1 MVRDLARDVKRRVVI
16 TGMGTINPLGDTLEG
31 YYQNLIQ
38 GKSGIRRWRTLDMS
52 NIECKIGGDLGDYDC
67 LAALERFKDFLG
79 AETFKKAKKIFRSTT
94 FSAKAAVLCTLA
106 AWQDAGLHLGAESAE
121 YRGDKSAGYR
131 GDKSAEYRGGLDPFR
146 TSVIVGGHNLNSNYI
161 HENSKRL
168 FHDEED
174 MDPLSG
180 VEGIDPNVPAV
191 ITEILGLH
199 GPTFTIGGACASGNL
214 ALREGFRDIVTGECD
229 AAVIAGGL
237 FDMSPGDIQASVII
251 NAVVVK
257 PEFQDQPERASRPF
271 DADRAGF
278 VYSHGAGTLMIEE
291 LEHALARGARIHGE
305 VLGVRANANA
315 CHLPAP
321 AAGVQARLIRELLA
335 STGTDPSEVDFASC
349 HATGTPGGDLEE
361 IRAIK
366 EAFGAHAYRMKLNA
380 AKSML
385 GHTCWASPIVET
397 IAGLLQMKHGRLHP
411 TINIDRLDPE
421 VDLDVCAGGPVDHTI
436 RCMLKNSFGFGGI
449 NSCSL
454 IRRYEG

>member
-1 MVRDLARDVKRRVVI
+1 MKRRVVI

-31 YYQNLIQ
+31 YYDKLIK
-38 GKSGIRRWRTLDMS
+38 GTSGIKRWRSLDMS

-67 LAALERFKDFLG
+67 NAALSRYEAALG
-79 AETFKKAKKIFRSTT
+79 PQIFKKTRKIFRSTT
-94 FSAKAAVLCTLA
+94 FSAKASVLCTLA
-106 AWQDAGLHLGAESAE
+106 AWQDAGLFQNGIDP
-121 YRGDKSAGYR
+121 YRV
-131 GDKSAEYRGGLDPFR
+131 
-146 TSVIVGGHNLNSNYI
+146 SVIVGGHNLNSNYI
-161 HENSKRL
+161 HENSKRFL
-168 FHDEED
+168 DDEESV
-174 MDPLSG
+174 DPLSG
-180 VEGIDPNVPAV
+180 VEAIDPNVPAL
-191 ITEILGLH
+191 ITEVLGLH

-214 ALREGFRDIVTGECD
+214 ALREGFRDIQAGESD

-257 PEFQDQPERASRPF
+257 PEYQDQPEKASRPF
-271 DADRAGF
+271 DSSRAGF
-278 VYSHGAGTLMIEE
+278 VYSHGAGTLM
-291 LEHALARGARIHGE
+291 LEGLDHALARGARIHGE

-321 AAGVQARLIRELLA
+321 AAEVQGRLIGELLA
-335 STGTDPSEVDFASC
+335 ATGTDPTEVDYASC

-361 IRAIK
+361 ILAIK
-366 EAFGAHAYRMKLNA
+366 KAFGSHAYKMKLNA

-397 IAGLLQMKHGRLHP
+397 IAGLLEMKHGRLHP
-411 TINIDRLDPE
+411 TINIDRQDPQ
-421 VDLDVCAGGPVDHTI
+421 VDLDVCAAGPVDHQI

-449 NSCSL
+449 NACSL

>member
-1 MVRDLARDVKRRVVI
+1 MAPEMKRRAVI

-31 YYQNLIQ
+31 YYQNLIS
-38 GKSGIRRWRTLDMS
+38 GKSGVRRWQSLDMS

-67 LAALERFKDFLG
+67 LAALERFKGALG
-79 AETFKKAKKIFRSTT
+79 QDTFKKTRKIFRTTT
-94 FSAKAAVLCTLA
+94 FSAKASILCTLA
-106 AWQDAGLHLGAESAE
+106 AWQDAGLFGTGESAGH
-121 YRGDKSAGYR
+121 RGAV
-131 GDKSAEYRGGLDPFR
+131 DPFR
-146 TSVIVGGHNLNSNYI
+146 TCVIVGGHNLNSNYI
-161 HENSKRL
+161 HENSKR
-168 FHDEED
+168 FFQDEEG

-199 GPTFTIGGACASGNL
+199 GPAFTIGGACASGNL
-214 ALREGFRDIVTGECD
+214 ALREGFRDIVSGECD
-229 AAVIAGGL
+229 TAVIAGGL

-257 PEFQDQPERASRPF
+257 PEFQEQPEKASRPF
-271 DADRAGF
+271 DVDRAGF
-278 VYSHGAGTLMIEE
+278 VYSHGAGTLMLEE
-291 LEHALARGARIHGE
+291 LGHALARGARIHGE

-335 STGTDPSEVDFASC
+335 STGTDPAEVDFASC

-366 EAFGAHAYRMKLNA
+366 EAFGAHAYNMKLNA

-421 VDLDVCAGGPVDHTI
+421 VDLDVCANGPVEHRI
-436 RCMLKNSFGFGGI
+436 RYMLKNSFGFGGI
-449 NSCSL
+449 NACSL

>member
-1 MVRDLARDVKRRVVI
+1 MAAGVTRRVVI

-31 YYQNLIQ
+31 YYRNLID
-38 GKSGIRRWRTLDMS
+38 GKSGIRRWKSLDVS

-67 LAALERFKDFLG
+67 LTALEGFKNALG
-79 AETFKKAKKIFRSTT
+79 AEVFKAAKKIFRSTT

-106 AWQDAGLHLGAESAE
+106 AWRDAGLFGT
-121 YRGDKSAGYR
+121 GI
-131 GDKSAEYRGGLDPFR
+131 DPFR
-146 TSVIVGGHNLNSNYI
+146 ASVIVGGHNLNSNYI
-161 HENSKRL
+161 HENSKR
-168 FHDEED
+168 FFQDEEG

-199 GPTFTIGGACASGNL
+199 GPAFTIGGACASGNL
-214 ALREGFRDIVTGECD
+214 ALREGFRDITGGD
-229 AAVIAGGL
+229 SDTAVIAGGL
-237 FDMSPGDIQASVII
+237 FDMSPGDIQASVVI

-257 PEFQDQPERASRPF
+257 PEFQEHPEKASRPF

-278 VYSHGAGTLMIEE
+278 VYSHGAGTLILEE
-291 LEHALARGARIHGE
+291 LEHARARGAPIHGE

-321 AAGVQARLIRELLA
+321 AAGVQARLIRELLQ

-366 EAFGAHAYRMKLNA
+366 EAFGPHAYRMKLNA

-421 VDLDVCAGGPVDHTI
+421 VDLDVCAQGPVDHQI
-436 RCMLKNSFGFGGI
+436 HCMLKNSFGFGGI
-449 NSCSL
+449 NACSL
-454 IRRYEG
+454 IKRYEA

>member
-1 MVRDLARDVKRRVVI
+1 MPAAVKRRVVI

-31 YYQNLIQ
+31 YYQNLIS
-38 GKSGIRRWRTLDMS
+38 GKSGIRRWKSLDMS
-52 NIECKIGGDLGDYDC
+52 KIECKIGGDLGDYDC
-67 LAALERFKDFLG
+67 LAALEGFKNALG
-79 AETFKKAKKIFRSTT
+79 PDTFKAAKKIFRSTT

-106 AWQDAGLHLGAESAE
+106 AWRDAGLF
-121 YRGDKSAGYR
+121 DAGV
-131 GDKSAEYRGGLDPFR
+131 DPFR
-146 TSVIVGGHNLNSNYI
+146 TGVIVGGHNLNSNYI
-161 HENSKRL
+161 HENSKR
-168 FHDEED
+168 FFQDEEG

-180 VEGIDPNVPAV
+180 IEGIDPNVPAV
-191 ITEILGLH
+191 VTEILGLH
-199 GPTFTIGGACASGNL
+199 GPSFTIGGACASGNL
-214 ALREGFRDIVTGECD
+214 ALREGFRDITSGDCD

-257 PEFQDQPERASRPF
+257 PEFQEQPERASRPF

-278 VYSHGAGTLMIEE
+278 VYSHGAGTLILEE
-291 LEHALARGARIHGE
+291 LEHARARGARIHGE

-366 EAFGAHAYRMKLNA
+366 EAFGPHAYHMKLNA

-411 TINIDRLDPE
+411 TVNIDRLDPE
-421 VDLDVCAGGPVDHTI
+421 VDLDVCARGPVDHQI

-449 NSCSL
+449 NACSL

>member
-1 MVRDLARDVKRRVVI
+1 MARGVKRRAVI

-31 YYQNLIQ
+31 YYQNLIS
-38 GKSGIRRWRTLDMS
+38 GKSGIRRWQTLDVS
-52 NIECKIGGDLGDYDC
+52 KIECKIGGDLGHYDC
-67 LAALERFKDFLG
+67 LAALDRFKELLG
-79 AETFKKAKKIFRSTT
+79 PDTFKRAKKIFRSTT
-94 FSAKAAVLCTLA
+94 FSAKVSVLCTLA
-106 AWQDAGLHLGAESAE
+106 AWQDAGLFGNGESAGYHGAESAE
-121 YRGDKSAGYR
+121 YRGAKSAAYR
-131 GDKSAEYRGGLDPFR
+131 GAVDPFR

-161 HENSKRL
+161 HENSRR
-168 FHDEED
+168 FFQDEET

-199 GPTFTIGGACASGNL
+199 GPSFTIGGACASGNL
-214 ALREGFRDIVTGECD
+214 ALREGFRDIMSGECD
-229 AAVIAGGL
+229 TAVIAGGL
-237 FDMSPGDIQASVII
+237 FDMSPGDIQASVVI

-257 PEFQDQPERASRPF
+257 PEFQDQPEKASRPF

-278 VYSHGAGTLMIEE
+278 VYSHGAGTLMLEE
-291 LEHALARGARIHGE
+291 LGHALDRGARIHGE

-315 CHLPAP
+315 CHQPAP

-366 EAFGAHAYRMKLNA
+366 EAFGSHAYRMRLNA
-380 AKSML
+380 PKSML

-411 TINIDRLDPE
+411 TTNIDRLDPE
-421 VDLDVCAGGPVDHTI
+421 VDLDVCAKGPVDHRI

-449 NSCSL
+449 NACSL
-454 IRRYEG
+454 IRRYED

>member
-1 MVRDLARDVKRRVVI
+1 MKRRAVI

-31 YYQNLIQ
+31 YYQNLIA
-38 GKSGIRRWRTLDMS
+38 GKSGIRRWQSLDMS
-52 NIECKIGGDLGDYDC
+52 RIECKIGGDLGSYDC
-67 LAALERFKDFLG
+67 LAALERFEGVLG
-79 AETFKKAKKIFRSTT
+79 PDTYKKARKIFRSTT
-94 FSAKAAVLCTLA
+94 FSAKAAVLCTLG
-106 AWQDAGLHLGAESAE
+106 AWQDAGLSSTGV
-121 YRGDKSAGYR
+121 
-131 GDKSAEYRGGLDPFR
+131 DPFR
-146 TSVIVGGHNLNSNYI
+146 VSVIVGGHNLNSNYI
-161 HENSKRL
+161 HDNSKR
-168 FHDEED
+168 FFEDEES

-191 ITEILGLH
+191 ITELLGLH
-199 GPTFTIGGACASGNL
+199 GPAFTIGGACASGNL
-214 ALREGFRDIVTGECD
+214 ALREGFRDIMSGESD

-257 PEFQDQPERASRPF
+257 PEYQDHPEKASRPF

-278 VYSHGAGTLMIEE
+278 VYSHGAGTLMLEE
-291 LEHALARGARIHGE
+291 LEHARARGARIHGE

-321 AAGVQARLIRELLA
+321 AAGIQARLMRELLA
-335 STGTDPSEVDFASC
+335 STGTDPTEVDFASC

-366 EAFGAHAYRMKLNA
+366 EAFGTHAYRMKLNA

-421 VDLDVCAGGPVDHTI
+421 VDLDVCAKGPVDHEI

-449 NSCSL
+449 NACSL

>member
-1 MVRDLARDVKRRVVI
+1 MAADVKRRAVI
-16 TGMGTINPLGDTLEG
+16 TGMGTINPLGDTLDG
-31 YYQNLIQ
+31 YYQNLIH
-38 GKSGIRRWRTLDMS
+38 GKSGIRRWKSLDMT

-67 LAALERFKDFLG
+67 LAALERFRDDLG
-79 AETFKKAKKIFRSTT
+79 PETYKKAKKLFRSTT
-94 FSAKAAVLCTLA
+94 FSAKTAVLCTLA
-106 AWQDAGLHLGAESAE
+106 AWQDAGLF
-121 YRGDKSAGYR
+121 AG
-131 GDKSAEYRGGLDPFR
+131 GTDPFR

-161 HENSKRL
+161 HDNSKR
-168 FHDEED
+168 FFKDEED

-214 ALREGFRDIVTGECD
+214 ALREGFRDIMSGECD

-237 FDMSPGDIQASVII
+237 FDMSPGDIQASVVI

-257 PEFQDQPERASRPF
+257 PEFQDHPEKASRPF

-278 VYSHGAGTLMIEE
+278 VYSHGAGTLMLEE
-291 LEHALARGARIHGE
+291 LGHALARGARIHGE
-305 VLGVRANANA
+305 VLGVKANANA

-321 AAGVQARLIRELLA
+321 AAGIQARLICELLA

-361 IRAIK
+361 IKAIK

-421 VDLDVCAGGPVDHTI
+421 VDLDVCAGGPVDHEI

-449 NSCSL
+449 NACSL

>member
-1 MVRDLARDVKRRVVI
+1 M
-16 TGMGTINPLGDTLEG
+16 
-31 YYQNLIQ
+31 
-38 GKSGIRRWRTLDMS
+38 
-52 NIECKIGGDLGDYDC
+52 
-67 LAALERFKDFLG
+67 
-79 AETFKKAKKIFRSTT
+79 ET
-94 FSAKAAVLCTLA
+94 
-106 AWQDAGLHLGAESAE
+106 
-121 YRGDKSAGYR
+121 
-131 GDKSAEYRGGLDPFR
+131 DPFR

-161 HENSKRL
+161 HGNMKRFL
-168 FHDEED
+168 ED
-174 MDPLSG
+174 VEYLDPLSG

-191 ITEILGLH
+191 LTEILGIH

-214 ALREGFRDIVTGECD
+214 ALREGFRDIMSGECD
-229 AAVIAGGL
+229 MAVIAGGL

-257 PEFQDQPERASRPF
+257 PEYQDHPEKASRPF
-271 DADRAGF
+271 DVDRAGF
-278 VYSHGAGTLMIEE
+278 VYSHGAGTLMLEE
-291 LEHALARGARIHGE
+291 LGHALARGARIHGE

-321 AAGVQARLIRELLA
+321 AAGIQARLIRELLA
-335 STGTDPSEVDFASC
+335 FTGTDPSEVDFASC

-366 EAFGAHAYRMKLNA
+366 EAFGPHAYGMKLNA

-421 VDLDVCAGGPVDHTI
+421 VDLDVCARGPVEHRI
-436 RCMLKNSFGFGGI
+436 RYMLKNSFGFGGI
-449 NSCSL
+449 NACSL

>member
-1 MVRDLARDVKRRVVI
+1 MLEVHGTNMALELKRRAVI

-31 YYQNLIQ
+31 YYKNLID
-38 GKSGIRRWRTLDMS
+38 GKSGIGRWRTLDLS

-67 LAALERFKDFLG
+67 LAALGRFKDVLEP
-79 AETFKKAKKIFRSTT
+79 ETFKKARKLFRSTT
-94 FSAKAAVLCTLA
+94 FSAKTAVLCALA
-106 AWQDAGLHLGAESAE
+106 AWQDAGLFSAE
-121 YRGDKSAGYR
+121 V
-131 GDKSAEYRGGLDPFR
+131 DPFR

-161 HENSKRL
+161 HENSRR
-168 FHDEED
+168 FFQDEET
-174 MDPLSG
+174 MDSLSG

-191 ITEILGLH
+191 ITEVLGLH
-199 GPTFTIGGACASGNL
+199 GPAFTIGGACASGNL
-214 ALREGFRDIVTGECD
+214 ALREGLRDIMTGECD
-229 AAVIAGGL
+229 TAVIAGGL
-237 FDMSPGDIQASVII
+237 FDVSPGDIQASVII

-257 PEFQDQPERASRPF
+257 PELQEHPERASRPF

-278 VYSHGAGTLMIEE
+278 VYSHGAGTLMLEE
-291 LEHALARGARIHGE
+291 LGHALSRGARIYGE

-315 CHLPAP
+315 SHLPAP
-321 AAGVQARLIRELLA
+321 AAEIQARLIRDLLA
-335 STGTDPSEVDFASC
+335 STGTDPSEVDYASC

-366 EAFGAHAYRMKLNA
+366 QAFGAHARRMKLNA

-397 IAGLLQMKHGRLHP
+397 IAGLLQMKYGRLHP

-421 VDLDVCAGGPVDHTI
+421 VDLDVCAGGPVEHRI
-436 RCMLKNSFGFGGI
+436 GCMLKNSFGFGGI
-449 NSCSL
+449 NACSL

>member
-1 MVRDLARDVKRRVVI
+1 MALETKRRAVI

-31 YYQNLIQ
+31 YYQNLIA
-38 GKSGIRRWRTLDMS
+38 GKSGIRRWKTLDMS
-52 NIECKIGGDLGDYDC
+52 QIECKIGGDLGDYDC
-67 LAALERFKDFLG
+67 LGALDRFKDLLG
-79 AETFKKAKKIFRSTT
+79 VEIFKKARKIFRTTT
-94 FSAKAAVLCTLA
+94 FSAKMSVLCTLS
-106 AWQDAGLHLGAESAE
+106 AWQDAGLFGS
-121 YRGDKSAGYR
+121 ST
-131 GDKSAEYRGGLDPFR
+131 DPFR

-161 HENSKRL
+161 HENSKRFL
-168 FHDEED
+168 QDVEYL
-174 MDPLSG
+174 DPLSG

-199 GPTFTIGGACASGNL
+199 GPAFTIGGACASGNL
-214 ALREGFRDIVTGECD
+214 ALREGFRDIMSGECD
-229 AAVIAGGL
+229 MAVIAGGL

-257 PEFQDQPERASRPF
+257 PEYQDDPGKASRPF
-271 DADRAGF
+271 DVDRAGF
-278 VYSHGAGTLMIEE
+278 VYSHGAGTLMLEE
-291 LEHALARGARIHGE
+291 LGHALSRGAHIHGE
-305 VLGVRANANA
+305 VLGVKANANA

-335 STGTDPSEVDFASC
+335 ATGTDPSEVDFASC

-361 IRAIK
+361 IRAVK
-366 EAFGAHAYRMKLNA
+366 EAFGRHAYSMKLNA

-421 VDLDVCAGGPVDHTI
+421 VDLDVCAKGPVDHRI
-436 RCMLKNSFGFGGI
+436 RYMLKNSFGFGGI
-449 NSCSL
+449 NACSL

>member
-1 MVRDLARDVKRRVVI
+1 MERELPRGMKRRAVI

-31 YYQNLIQ
+31 YYQNLIG
-38 GKSGIRRWRTLDMS
+38 GKSGIRRWQTLDMS
-52 NIECKIGGDLGDYDC
+52 NIECKIGGDLGQYDC
-67 LAALERFKDFLG
+67 LAALDRFKDSLG
-79 AETFKKAKKIFRSTT
+79 PDTFKKAKKIFRSTT

-106 AWQDAGLHLGAESAE
+106 AWQDAGLFGAGE
-121 YRGDKSAGYR
+121 SAGYR
-131 GDKSAEYRGGLDPFR
+131 GAVDPFR

-161 HENSKRL
+161 HENSKR
-168 FHDEED
+168 FVEDEESL
-174 MDPLSG
+174 DPLSG

-214 ALREGFRDIVTGECD
+214 ALREGFRDIMSGDCET
-229 AAVIAGGL
+229 AVIAGGL
-237 FDMSPGDIQASVII
+237 FDVSPGDIQASVII

-257 PEFQDQPERASRPF
+257 PEYQDHPERASRPF

-278 VYSHGAGTLMIEE
+278 VYSHGAGTLMLEE
-291 LEHALARGARIHGE
+291 LEHALNRGARIHGE

-335 STGTDPSEVDFASC
+335 STGTDASEVDFASC

-380 AKSML
+380 PKSML

-421 VDLDVCAGGPVDHTI
+421 VDLDVCAKGPVEHEI

-449 NSCSL
+449 NACSL
-454 IRRYEG
+454 IRRYEE

>member
-1 MVRDLARDVKRRVVI
+1 MKRRVVI

-31 YYQNLIQ
+31 YYDNLIK
-38 GKSGIRRWRTLDMS
+38 GTSGIKRWRSLDMS

-67 LAALERFKDFLG
+67 GAALSRYEEALG
-79 AETFKKAKKIFRSTT
+79 PQTFKKAKKIFRSTT
-94 FSAKAAVLCTLA
+94 FSAKASVLCTLA
-106 AWQDAGLHLGAESAE
+106 AWEDAGLFRSGADP
-121 YRGDKSAGYR
+121 YRV
-131 GDKSAEYRGGLDPFR
+131 
-146 TSVIVGGHNLNSNYI
+146 SVIVGGHNLNSNYI
-161 HENSKRL
+161 HENSKKFL
-168 FHDEED
+168 DDEESV
-174 MDPLSG
+174 DPLSG
-180 VEGIDPNVPAV
+180 VEAIDPNVPAL
-191 ITEILGLH
+191 ITEVLGLH

-214 ALREGFRDIVTGECD
+214 ALREGFRDIQAGESD

-257 PEFQDQPERASRPF
+257 PEYQDQPEKASRPF
-271 DADRAGF
+271 DSSRAGF
-278 VYSHGAGTLMIEE
+278 VYSHGAGTLMLEA

-321 AAGVQARLIRELLA
+321 AAEVQGRLIRELLA
-335 STGTDPSEVDFASC
+335 ATGTGPDDVDYASC

-361 IRAIK
+361 IQAIK
-366 EAFGAHAYRMKLNA
+366 MAFGNHAYKMKLNA

-397 IAGLLQMKHGRLHP
+397 IAGLMEMKHGRLHP
-411 TINIDRLDPE
+411 TINIDRQDPR
-421 VDLDVCAGGPVDHTI
+421 VDLDVCASGPVEHQI
-436 RCMLKNSFGFGGI
+436 RYMLKNSFGFGGI
-449 NSCSL
+449 NACSL

>member
-1 MVRDLARDVKRRVVI
+1 MAPGMKRRAVI

-31 YYQNLIQ
+31 YYQNLVN
-38 GKSGIRRWRTLDMS
+38 GTSGIRRWRTLDMS

-67 LAALERFKDFLG
+67 LAALERFREVLG
-79 AETFKKAKKIFRSTT
+79 ADIFKKAKKIFRSTT
-94 FSAKAAVLCTLA
+94 FSAKASVLCTLS
-106 AWQDAGLHLGAESAE
+106 AWHDAGLFATGV
-121 YRGDKSAGYR
+121 
-131 GDKSAEYRGGLDPFR
+131 DPFR

-161 HENSKRL
+161 HENSKR
-168 FHDEED
+168 FFEDEEA

-214 ALREGFRDIVTGECD
+214 ALREGFRDIMSGECET
-229 AAVIAGGL
+229 AVIAGGL

-257 PEFQDQPERASRPF
+257 PEFQEQPEKASRPF

-278 VYSHGAGTLMIEE
+278 VYSHGAGTLMLEE
-291 LEHALARGARIHGE
+291 LEHALNRGARIYGE

-315 CHLPAP
+315 CHLPTP

-366 EAFGAHAYRMKLNA
+366 EAFGTHAYRMKLNA
-380 AKSML
+380 PKSML

-421 VDLDVCAGGPVDHTI
+421 VDLDVCAKGPVEHRI
-436 RCMLKNSFGFGGI
+436 HCMLKNSFGFGGI
-449 NSCSL
+449 NACSL